1 VIVGVSVMVGV
12 NVIVAVKV
20 IVAVRV
26 FVAVG
31 EGSVGV
37 TVVVGVSEAVGV
49 SVEVGTKVN
58 VAVGVARK
66 ASGKPAW
73 QARPAKRRTTQTEAT
88 ISNRRLA
95 GFSEQGLGTSFTF
108 SNRPL

>member
-1 VIVGVSVMVGV
+1 MVGV
-12 NVIVAVKV
+12 NVMVGVKV

-31 EGSVGV
+31 ERGVRV
-37 TVVVGVSEAVGV
+37 TVAVGVGVSEGVRV
-49 SVEVGTKVN
+49 SVEVGSKVN

-66 ASGKPAW
+66 ASGKFAW
-73 QARPAKRRTTQTEAT
+73 QARPAKRRNPQTEAT

-108 SNRPL
+108 PNRPL